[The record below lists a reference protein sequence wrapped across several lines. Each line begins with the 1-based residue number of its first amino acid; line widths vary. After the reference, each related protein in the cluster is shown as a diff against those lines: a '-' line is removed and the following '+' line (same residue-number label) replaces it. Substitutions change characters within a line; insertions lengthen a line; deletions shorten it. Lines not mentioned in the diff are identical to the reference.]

1 MQRWQAGDPPDRSW
15 VRRRFRDD
23 GSKDASEGDDEVL
36 DLTDETMAA
45 REINGR
51 DFTFLSRFRSRR

>member
-1 MQRWQAGDPPDRSW
+1 MQRWQADDDSDRPW
-15 VRRRFRDD
+15 VRRRFRDERAD
-23 GSKDASEGDDEVL
+23 RSDDGDDVI
-36 DLTDETMAA
+36 DLTDEAMAA